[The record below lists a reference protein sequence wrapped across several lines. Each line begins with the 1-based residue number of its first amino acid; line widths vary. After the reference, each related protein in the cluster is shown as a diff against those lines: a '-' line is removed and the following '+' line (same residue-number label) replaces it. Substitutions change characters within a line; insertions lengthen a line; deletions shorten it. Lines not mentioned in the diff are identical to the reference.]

1 MGIFIAWLRSK
12 NLTAHSVAALGVLI
26 ATIIT
31 SDQTVRDFVLQIFHD
46 HPAMGTDILVLAGI
60 ILKYSHS
67 SSDAGKV
74 AVAKAIL
81 DSPDPP
87 TKSAVDAADTTLK

>member
-1 MGIFIAWLRSK
+1 MGMILAWIRSK
-12 NLTAHSVAALGVLI
+12 NVTAHSVAAIGILI
-26 ATIIT
+26 ATVIT
-31 SDQTVRDFVLQIFHD
+31 SDQTVRDFVMQLFHN

-67 SSDAGKV
+67 SSAAGKV

-81 DSPDPP
+81 DSPDPDR
-87 TKSAVDAADTTLK
+87 KSVV